1 MSQDFAKNKR
11 STTPSEKTRRSRQP
25 TNNNSDKNSKKK
37 SNTRRTQTKN
47 NRSKNS
53 LKKSPPLWAW
63 IIIGGC
69 LIGFGFFLTELS
81 KNPSS
86 PSDES
91 NKEDKTMTAGNEDKR
106 EDSKVKFD
114 FYEILKGKEVNVD
127 ERIVEKTPEQKNII
141 YFLQA
146 GSFKQTSDADTLRAK
161 LILQG
166 LPVDIET
173 TSGKDNQQWH
183 RVVAGPFNTRSQL
196 AKARSVLASNEIN
209 SIVIKRKK
217 Q

>member
-11 STTPSEKTRRSRQP
+11 STRPSRKSDRSRQS
-25 TNNNSDKNSKKK
+25 TNNNSEKSSKKK
-37 SNTRRTQTKN
+37 SNARRTPAKN
-47 NRSKNS
+47 NRSKTP

-63 IIIGGC
+63 IVIGGC

-81 KNPSS
+81 KKPSLS
-86 PSDES
+86 SDEH
-91 NKEDKTMTAGNEDKR
+91 NKDNVQAVNHEESKPEN
-106 EDSKVKFD
+106 SKVKFD

-146 GSFKQTSDADTLRAK
+146 GSFRQTSDADTLRAK

-173 TSGKDNQQWH
+173 TNGKDGQQWH

-217 Q
+217 